1 NENNIDQITVL
12 KDAAAASIYG
22 ARAAA
27 GVILITTKR
36 AEEGVSIKYNSKF
49 SIEKPTVWPET
60 VGATRYMEMFN
71 EMQWNDSGN
80 PSDGEYTTFSKNE
93 INNWSELHNTDPNKY
108 PLTDWNNL
116 LINDYATS
124 QNHQI
129 TLSYGG
135 EFINTRASIK
145 YENTDALY
153 EYRSYERV
161 MTRINNDITFTDYL
175 TSKIDVSYNRSI
187 TEKPSAN
194 PLHSSYKYPPI
205 YSAMYEDGRISH
217 GKDGSNMYAVIHN
230 GGFDD
235 KWINK
240 FDGRISLDFNPIEKL
255 TITGV
260 IAPTFHSFKTKDF
273 DKKIPYTDVNDPG
286 RIAGYMLG
294 YNETSLHES

>member
-1 NENNIDQITVL
+1 
-12 KDAAAASIYG
+12 
-22 ARAAA
+22 
-27 GVILITTKR
+27 
-36 AEEGVSIKYNSKF
+36 
-49 SIEKPTVWPET
+49 
-60 VGATRYMEMFN
+60 
-71 EMQWNDSGN
+71 
-80 PSDGEYTTFSKNE
+80 
-93 INNWSELHNTDPNKY
+93 
-108 PLTDWNNL
+108 
-116 LINDYATS
+116 
-124 QNHQI
+124 
-129 TLSYGG
+129 LSYGG

-194 PLHSSYKYPPI
+194 PLHSSHKYPPI

-230 GGFDD
+230 GGFED

-240 FDGRISLDFNPIEKL
+240 FDGRISLDFNPIETL

-286 RIAGYMLG
+286 RIAGYMYG
-294 YNETSLHES
+294 YNETSLHESRIERQTLTKQLLVNYQNSFLEKHNLNVLAGYEDYSYKQEMLKAQSIGLQLNSFPYLDLGNKDNMAANGNEVESAYRSFFSRLMYNYNSTYYIQGNIRADGSSRF